1 MHTNRTGAGPHADS
15 RREARMSR
23 GASRRWAIEEDL
35 RDLSADHHQETH
47 MLILDNAT
55 FDPIFK
61 EAVVE
66 IAEAREKH
74 GDQKHLP
81 LINCWLQGGRTY
93 GLAAND
99 YKNACDDASERG
111 EASWDLIFLEE
122 VYEAL
127 EAAQD
132 NDLAEAREEFIQVI
146 AMAASMV
153 ELIDERS
160 GQ

>member
-61 EAVVE
+61 EAVFE

-74 GDQKHLP
+74 GPQKHLGFISP
-81 LINCWLQGGRTY
+81 RTPNFFY
-93 GLAAND
+93 GEIADN
-99 YKNACDDASERG
+99 YKQACDNASPDVT
-111 EASWDLIFLEE
+111 WDLIFLEE

-127 EAAQD
+127 EKLEL
-132 NDLAEAREEFIQVI
+132 DLLSEAREELIQVI